1 MSCIIC
7 TDKLNNSRNSEVKC
21 EHCQFSACRTCCQT
35 YIIDQTKAKCMNND
49 CIPEWSR
56 KFMVKSFTKTFVNQD
71 WKKVR
76 ENVLFDG
83 EKALLPATQ
92 GVVEQRKNRIKMQAD
107 VKELDKQIFELNR
120 RRTDL
125 VMNYDT
131 TRRFGQERRNFIR
144 GCPQGDCRGFLS
156 SMWKCGTCAT
166 WTCPDCH
173 EVKGEF
179 QDSPHTCDPNNVET
193 AKLLAKDTKPCPK
206 CATGIYKIEGCD
218 QMWCTQCHT
227 AFSWRTGQIETHIHN
242 PHFYEW
248 QRRNNNG
255 QAPRVAGDIPC
266 GGAGLELDYRLHQ
279 IINQALRQKLND
291 QDQYGREL
299 DDTTF
304 LFRRVERII
313 QSSLHLREVQL
324 PTYRVD
330 HVQDNLEL
338 RVSYLM
344 NEITEDDF
352 KVKAQRANK
361 QHEKKREMG
370 DIIRLYIQT
379 VVDILT
385 RLNEYVQG
393 NESLIRQERD
403 KADPVKARSNAE
415 RLLIKQRV
423 NEILDEAEVIRD
435 YANECLVDIG
445 NTYGSKVKAI
455 RIYDA
460 TEKIY
465 HGARDVLYTVV

>member
-1 MSCIIC
+1 MSCIVC
-7 TDKLNNSRNSEVKC
+7 TEKFNNSRNSEVKC
-21 EHCQFSACRTCCQT
+21 EHCQFSACRTCCQK

-49 CIPEWSR
+49 CFPEWSR
-56 KFMVKSFTKTFVNQD
+56 KFLVKIFTKTFISND

-92 GVVEQRKNRIKMQAD
+92 GVVEQRKNRMKMLLE
-107 VKELDKQIFELNR
+107 VRELDKQISELNR
-120 RRTDL
+120 QRTEL
-125 VMNYDT
+125 IANHHDT
-131 TRRFGQERRNFIR
+131 TRRYGLQDRRHFIR
-144 GCPQGDCRGFLS
+144 ACPQEECRGFLS
-156 SMWKCGTCAT
+156 SMWKCGTCAM
-166 WTCPDCH
+166 WTCPECH
-173 EVKGEF
+173 EMKGEF

-206 CATGIYKIEGCD
+206 CATGIFKIEGCD

-266 GGAGLELDYRLHQ
+266 GGMDLDYRMPMM
-279 IINQALRQKLND
+279 INQALRRKLNE
-291 QDQYGREL
+291 QDVLGRDS
-299 DDTTF
+299 DDATK
-304 LFRRVERII
+304 LFRRIERIV

-324 PTYRVD
+324 PTYRVN
-330 HVQDNLEL
+330 HVEDNLEL

-344 NEITEDDF
+344 NEITEEEF
-352 KVKAQRANK
+352 KVRTQRANK

-379 VVDILT
+379 VVDIMN
-385 RLNEYVQG
+385 RVNEYAQG
-393 NESLIRQERD
+393 NESLIRRERD
-403 KADPVKARSNAE
+403 KTDPEKARSNEE
-415 RLLIKQRV
+415 RTLIKQRV
-423 NEILDEAEVIRD
+423 SEILDETEVIRD

-445 NTYGSKVKAI
+445 NTYSSKVKAI

-460 TEKIY
+460 TEQIY
-465 HGARDVLYTVV
+465 HGARDVLYTV